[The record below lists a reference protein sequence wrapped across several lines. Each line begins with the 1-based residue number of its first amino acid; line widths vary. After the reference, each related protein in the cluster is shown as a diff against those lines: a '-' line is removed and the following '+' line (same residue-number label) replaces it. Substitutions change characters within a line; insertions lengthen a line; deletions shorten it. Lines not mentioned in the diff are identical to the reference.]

1 MEEAGVGE
9 AGEDFDPQGS
19 REPRPFANNALFIP
33 GTHFDPQGS
42 REPRLNYTDGK
53 TALKAF
59 RSTRLSRASTA
70 KMHNYSCIYATFT
83 CFILYIFYKSFI
95 KLKFPRVI

>member
-42 REPRLNYTDGK
+42 REPRRQKCTIILASMPHLHASYYTS
-53 TALKAF
+53 
-59 RSTRLSRASTA
+59 STNRLSS
-70 KMHNYSCIYATFT
+70 
-83 CFILYIFYKSFI
+83 
-95 KLKFPRVI
+95 